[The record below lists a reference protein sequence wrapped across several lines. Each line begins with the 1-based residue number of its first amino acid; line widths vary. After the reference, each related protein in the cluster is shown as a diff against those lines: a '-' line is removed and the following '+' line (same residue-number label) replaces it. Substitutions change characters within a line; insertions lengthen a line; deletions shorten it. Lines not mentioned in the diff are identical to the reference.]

1 MMNFILSL
9 EKNCNLAPEENFEL
23 SLAGWKS
30 LQTREVWHEAL
41 QKEHAA
47 QVKEKSLLSTWALT
61 LLKSF

>member
-1 MMNFILSL
+1 MMNFTLSL

-47 QVKEKSLLSTWALT
+47 QVKEKSSLST
-61 LLKSF
+61 